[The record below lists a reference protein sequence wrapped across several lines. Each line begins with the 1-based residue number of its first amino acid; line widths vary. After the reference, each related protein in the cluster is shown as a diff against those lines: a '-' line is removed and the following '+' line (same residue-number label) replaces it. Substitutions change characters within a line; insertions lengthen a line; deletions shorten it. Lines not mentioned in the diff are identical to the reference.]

1 MIYMNSRLVSDKMA
15 HVSVYDHGFL
25 YGDGIYETLRVY
37 SGNVFMLDQ
46 HVERLFRSATLIR
59 LSIRKSPD
67 MIKKAVYATLK
78 ANRHKDAVVRITVS
92 RGAGPTGLDPKLCS
106 QPTFVIFS
114 KKFSGYPTRYYQ
126 KGISIAIVS
135 TRRNFSRSL
144 NPQIKSLNFLNNIL
158 AKIEA
163 EDRGTF
169 EAVMLNHRNF
179 LAEGTVSNIF
189 FVRDNALCTPSVK
202 VGILDGITRGIV
214 INLAKEADI
223 EVKEGYF
230 RLNDVYE
237 AEEVFIS
244 NTTMEI
250 MPVSKVDDTAIKG
263 PGRITSLLQRA
274 YRKKVSTYIK
284 ERISNEHK

>member
-1 MIYMNSRLVSDKMA
+1 
-15 HVSVYDHGFL
+15 
-25 YGDGIYETLRVY
+25 
-37 SGNVFMLDQ
+37 
-46 HVERLFRSATLIR
+46 
-59 LSIRKSPD
+59 
-67 MIKKAVYATLK
+67 
-78 ANRHKDAVVRITVS
+78 
-92 RGAGPTGLDPKLCS
+92 
-106 QPTFVIFS
+106 
-114 KKFSGYPTRYYQ
+114 
-126 KGISIAIVS
+126 
-135 TRRNFSRSL
+135 
-144 NPQIKSLNFLNNIL
+144 
-158 AKIEA
+158 
-163 EDRGTF
+163 
-169 EAVMLNHRNF
+169 
-179 LAEGTVSNIF
+179 
-189 FVRDNALCTPSVK
+189 VK